1 MKLYLAFV
9 LLGTLLLCCKPVYQ
23 QKSITA
29 EVVPLADNSRTSLDW
44 PGIYQGILP
53 CADCEGIKTELV
65 IKIDNTYVLRTQYLG
80 KDSKIVEDDGAI
92 FWDRTGSNITLDVIE
107 QQYKVGEN
115 ALFQLDIE
123 GQPITGNLAS
133 EYRLQ
138 KVDNSITNRTWELVS
153 INGVK
158 IASEKIPTI
167 KFDAEA
173 NKVQG
178 YGGCN
183 NYSGRFE
190 LGVNR
195 RLTISG
201 IIATKMMCQ
210 NSAENEFFEA
220 LNKTSSYQ
228 LESNKLI
235 LKSGDTRI
243 ITFEEH
249 FFE

>member
-1 MKLYLAFV
+1 MKLYLAPV
-9 LLGTLLLCCKPVYQ
+9 LFSTLLFCCKPVYQ
-23 QKSITA
+23 QKSISS

-44 PGIYQGILP
+44 PGIYRGILP
-53 CADCEGIKTELV
+53 CADCSGIKTELT
-65 IKIDNTYVLRTQYLG
+65 IKIDNTYILKRQYLG
-80 KDSKIVEDDGAI
+80 KDSKIIEDDGAV
-92 FWDRTGSNITLDVIE
+92 FWDQTGSNITLDVVDD
-107 QQYKVGEN
+107 QYKVGEN
-115 ALFQLDIE
+115 ALFKLDKE
-123 GQPITGNLAS
+123 GKPITGNLAS

-138 KVDNSITNRTWELVS
+138 KVDNSITNRNWELVS
-153 INGVK
+153 IGGAE
-158 IASEKIPTI
+158 ISAEKIPTI
-167 KFDAEA
+167 KFDADA

-201 IIATKMMCQ
+201 IMATKMMCQ
-210 NSAENEFFEA
+210 NSVENEFFAA

-235 LKSGDTRI
+235 LKSGDTSL